1 MRGGQVAGRS
11 RVRGRSSALA
21 IGGLCVALALGISAC
36 ADIWGFADLQ
46 NATDDAGPNRGGK
59 VKMGLGGD
67 TGTTGTGGVA
77 TPDGSGGAT
86 EPGGTGG
93 LTGSGGANGA
103 GGAFATGGASGTGG
117 GSGTGG
123 ASGTGGR
130 TTGAGGSTT
139 GIGGVTGTGGRG
151 TGGVTGVGGATGIGG
166 RTGTGGACVATTRE
180 LLTNP
185 NLDLGT
191 TGWTISVAGDFPMI
205 YVADGRGN
213 ASPDVVA
220 QTAPNVAWLS
230 GYARADDVLSQR
242 VTIPASSTA
251 TTVTFFYAII
261 TGENGAPENDVMD
274 VQVIA
279 DTRTIALAHFSDN
292 TPVANWTRF
301 SALLPASLAGQTVT
315 LEFHATSNAGNATT
329 SFYVDTI
336 SVQVVGCPTLF

>member
-1 MRGGQVAGRS
+1 MRGCRVAGAN
-11 RVRGRSSALA
+11 RVRGRSSAVA
-21 IGGLCVALALGISAC
+21 IGGLCLALALGLSAC

-59 VKMGLGGD
+59 VKMGLGGA
-67 TGTTGTGGVA
+67 TGTGGAA
-77 TPDGSGGAT
+77 TPDGSGGAA
-86 EPGGTGG
+86 EPEGTGG
-93 LTGSGGANGA
+93 STGSGGANG
-103 GGAFATGGASGTGG
+103 TGGASAI
-117 GSGTGG
+117 GG

-130 TTGAGGSTT
+130 SGMGGASGTGGRATGGTTGAGGSTT
-139 GIGGVTGTGGRG
+139 GIGGGTGVGGRG
-151 TGGVTGVGGATGIGG
+151 TGGATGVGGATGIGG
-166 RTGTGGACVATTRE
+166 RTGTGGACVLTTRE

-242 VTIPASSTA
+242 VTIPASTTA

-261 TGENGAPENDVMD
+261 TGENGAAENDVMD

-292 TPVANWTRF
+292 TPVADWTRF

-315 LEFHATSNAGNATT
+315 LEFHATSNPGNATT

-336 SVQVVGCPTLF
+336 SVQVVGCPTP